1 MARRY
6 MGTVINASRRP
17 QVGKTVQ
24 VLFSGTTNAAAL
36 FDQNG
41 TPIANPV
48 TTDANGQYAFNVR
61 SGTYDLVDSTGQF
74 LQVQVPIFDFLHPE
88 EWPTAWTFANL
99 TVLGLFDVAR
109 GLSPTC

>member
-6 MGTVINASRRP
+6 MGTVINAQGVP

-24 VLFSGTTNAAAL
+24 VLFSGTNECRGAL
-36 FDQNG
+36 RSNG

-99 TVLGLFDVAR
+99 TVLGLLTLPGA
-109 GLSPTC
+109 